1 MQTKPIALPPASFLI
16 LLGLPLC
23 LLVVY
28 LAGTSLGM
36 AAALVLPMLVLGV
49 SFLLSLPLSIYLVTF
64 FLFSGIAWG
73 LELPGGFLLVTLFFI
88 AAWAIEQFL
97 GKEPKIYLDSNMLLI
112 LLLMFFLVVSAI
124 DAPWPQNSWAYL
136 LQYGKLILFFF
147 IFTNAINQSHLM
159 RPLMIVATVSVGIS
173 VLYGVYALLAALG
186 GGNILEEGLRLRGLT
201 ANPNVLGYNLLIII
215 SFLVYSFFLIAEK
228 RSSKIILLLLVAGS
242 ILALGATMSRAG
254 LIGLGLLLFLVAWDF
269 RARKWPI
276 IAFVLFVI
284 IGFLMLP
291 PEIIERLS
299 MIFTPYQ
306 DTSLRWRA
314 RLYAGAI
321 ELIQAYPINGLGLGN
336 FIVVSNQFIAKHLGT
351 HNAYLEIWSESGLFA
366 FLAFVGLFLNSRRLL
381 AQAVQHFE
389 GKGDFWLVA
398 IARSLRTSLLVLMFS
413 ALFGSIQTYF
423 VLWTLFAMAT
433 VMGRLTVNEQPS
445 QQA

>member
-1 MQTKPIALPPASFLI
+1 MQTKPLALPPFSFL
-16 LLGLPLC
+16 LAVGLPLC
-23 LLVVY
+23 LAVVY
-28 LAGTSLGM
+28 LANSALGLA
-36 AAALVLPMLVLGV
+36 AAALIPLVAIGISIL
-49 SFLLSLPLSIYLVTF
+49 FSLPLSIYLVTF

-97 GKEPKIYLDSNMLLI
+97 SKEPNIYLDTNMLLI
-112 LLLMFFLVVSAI
+112 FLLMFFLVVSMI

-136 LQYGKLILFFF
+136 LQYSKLILFFF
-147 IFTNAINQSHLM
+147 IFTNAITEKKLM
-159 RPLMIVATVSVGIS
+159 HTLMIVATVSVAIS
-173 VLYGVYALLAALG
+173 VLYGVYALLSALG

-201 ANPNVLGYNLLIII
+201 ANPNVLGYTLLIIT
-215 SFLVYSFFLIAEK
+215 SFLVYSFFLTAGK
-228 RSSKIILLLLVAGS
+228 RRTKALLLLLIAGS

-254 LIGLGLLLFLVAWDF
+254 LIGLALLLFLVAWDF

-276 IAFVLFVI
+276 IAFALFVI
-284 IGFLMLP
+284 IGLLLLP

-299 MIFTPYQ
+299 MVFTPYQ

-321 ELIQAYPINGLGLGN
+321 ELIQAYPFNGLGMGN

-351 HNAYLEIWSESGLFA
+351 HNAYLEIWSESGVFA

-381 AQAVQHFE
+381 TQAVRHFE
-389 GKGDFWLVA
+389 RSGDLRLVA
-398 IARSLRTSLLVLMFS
+398 IGRSLRTSLLALMFV

-433 VMGRLTVNEQPS
+433 VMSRLTVDERTVQIS
-445 QQA
+445 